1 VAPSSRG
8 GPSPMKKFLER
19 ALARGA
25 YPMARYNVFLVAPPF
40 VVAEDEVEEG
50 VRAVDGALDD
60 IGA

>member
-1 VAPSSRG
+1 
-8 GPSPMKKFLER
+8 MKKFLER